1 MTIISKKKN
10 SSPEIKTF
18 GCRLNIWE
26 SQVISDHASNH
37 GHSDLV
43 IFNTCAVTSE
53 AERQARQA
61 IRSAKKNRPNAKVL
75 VTGCAAQI
83 DPQKWSNMPEVNFVI
98 GNKEKLEEKFWKN
111 FDANNNNDTN
121 KNVIVT
127 DIMEIKNN
135 SQHLVEA
142 FDKYTRGFI
151 QVQNGCDHRCTFCI
165 IPFGRGPSRSVS
177 TQNIINS
184 INSLLINGFKEIVL
198 TGVDLT
204 SWGND
209 IFGKPSLGLLVK
221 KILKNIPDL
230 PRLRLSSI
238 DPAEVDFELMDA
250 FETEERLMPH
260 LHLSI
265 QHGDDLILK
274 RMKRRHLKRD
284 VINFVNEARR
294 RRNDIVFGADFISGF
309 PTENENAH
317 NESIELIKEANI
329 TYVHV
334 FPYSHRNGTVA
345 SKMPKVSNAD
355 IKKRA
360 KDLRKLSE
368 AQNKNFLLSQVGT
381 IQSVLVEKNSV
392 GHTPYFS
399 KIKLNENVK
408 ANEIIPTH
416 IVDTNSEGL
425 IGNICQG
432 RLKQ

>member
-1 MTIISKKKN
+1 MAFRNKNKN
-10 SSPEIKTF
+10 SMPDIKTF

-26 SQVISDHASNH
+26 SQVISDHASNYE
-37 GHSDLV
+37 HSDLI

-61 IRSAKKNRPNAKVL
+61 IRSAKKNRPDAKIL

-83 DPQKWSNMPEVNFVI
+83 DPKKWNDMPEVNFVV
-98 GNKEKLEEKFWKN
+98 GNKEKLDKRFWEN
-111 FDANNNNDTN
+111 FDVNSVSKSHNSIF
-121 KNVIVT
+121 VE
-127 DIMEIKNN
+127 DIMKVKET
-135 SQHLVEA
+135 SEHLIDS
-142 FDKYTRGFI
+142 FNHHTRGFV

-184 INSLLINGFKEIVL
+184 INSLLKNGIREVVL

-221 KILKNIPDL
+221 KILKNIPNL

-250 FETEERLMPH
+250 IENEERLMPH
-260 LHLSI
+260 IHLSI

-274 RMKRRHLKRD
+274 RMKRRHLNRD
-284 VINFVNEARR
+284 VINFVKEVKRR
-294 RRNDIVFGADFISGF
+294 RSDVVFGGDFISGF
-309 PTENENAH
+309 PTEDENAH
-317 NESIELIKEANI
+317 KKSIDLIKLADI

-334 FPYSHRNGTVA
+334 FPYSDREGTPA
-345 SKMPKVSNAD
+345 SKMPKVSSAD

-360 KDLRKLSE
+360 KDLRIVAETQRQK
-368 AQNKNFLLSQVGT
+368 FLKAQVGT
-381 IQSVLVEKNSV
+381 VQNVLIEKNST
-392 GHTPYFS
+392 GYTPNFS
-399 KIKLNENVK
+399 KIKLNQIVECSD
-408 ANEIIPTH
+408 IISTK
-416 IVDTNSEGL
+416 ILDFNSEGL
-425 IGNICQG
+425 IGCINENS
-432 RLKQ
+432 